1 MKLWASSDPERQH
14 VHNQVFFTY
23 YQQLSMVIASKT
35 RITKELTD
43 LYKTKIKFMADI
55 HQIYIKT

>member
-1 MKLWASSDPERQH
+1 
-14 VHNQVFFTY
+14 
-23 YQQLSMVIASKT
+23 MVIASKT

-55 HQIYIKT
+55 HQIYIKPRNVKK